1 MHAAHDRRQSGLNG
15 NLILAAIHPTALVHA
30 GARLAADV
38 EVGAYTVIGE
48 HVEIGAGCR
57 IGPHAV
63 ITGHTRIGRNNRI
76 FQFVSLGEAPQD
88 KKYAGEPTR
97 LEIGDG
103 NTIREFCTFNCGTVQ
118 DAGVTRLGNDNWVM
132 AYVHLAH
139 DCHVGNHAIFA
150 NNSQLAGHVR
160 VDDYAILGGFTA
172 VHQFCHIGA
181 HSITAIG
188 TVVLQDIPPFVTASG
203 NTAQPYGVNSEGLK
217 RRGFSADTV
226 VHIKRAYKTLYK
238 SGLGVEDA
246 KRAIATQ
253 AEACPELKLLLDFL
267 ASSTRGIIR

>member
-1 MHAAHDRRQSGLNG
+1 V
-15 NLILAAIHPTALVHA
+15 IHPTAIIHP
-30 GARLAADV
+30 GAHLDDNI
-38 EVGAYTVIGE
+38 EIGAYTVIGE

-76 FQFVSLGEAPQD
+76 YQFASLGEAPQD

-97 LEIGDG
+97 LEIGEG

-118 DAGVTRLGNDNWVM
+118 DAGVTRLGNGNWIM

-139 DCHVGNHAIFA
+139 DCRIGDHTIFA
-150 NNSQLAGHVR
+150 NNSQLAGHVH

-172 VHQFCHIGA
+172 VHQFCHVGA
-181 HSITAIG
+181 HSMTAIG

-203 NTAQPYGVNSEGLK
+203 NTAKPYGINAEGLK
-217 RRGFSADTV
+217 RRGFAADTITR
-226 VHIKRAYKTLYK
+226 IKRAYKTLYK
-238 SGLGVEDA
+238 SGQTLEEA
-246 KRAIATQ
+246 KREVAKQ
-253 AEACPELKLLLDFL
+253 LHACPELQLLLDFL
-267 ASSTRGIIR
+267 SQSTRGIIR

>member
-1 MHAAHDRRQSGLNG
+1 MSSIHST
-15 NLILAAIHPTALVHA
+15 AIVHR
-30 GARLAADV
+30 GAQLAADV

-48 HVEIGAGCR
+48 HVEIEAGTR

-63 ITGHTRIGRNNRI
+63 ITGHTRIGRDNRI

-97 LEIGDG
+97 LEIGNG

-118 DAGVTRLGNDNWVM
+118 DAGVTRLGDANWIM

-139 DCHVGNHAIFA
+139 DCQIGNNTIFA
-150 NNSQLAGHVR
+150 NNSQLAGHVK
-160 VDDYAILGGFTA
+160 VGDYAILGGFTA

-203 NTAQPYGVNSEGLK
+203 NTAEPFGINSEGLK
-217 RRGFSADTV
+217 RRGFSADAIAG
-226 VHIKRAYKTLYK
+226 IKRAYKTLYK
-238 SGLGVEDA
+238 SGLGLEDA
-246 KRAIATQ
+246 KREIATQ
-253 AEACPELKLLLDFL
+253 AADCAELQMLLDFL
-267 ASSTRGIIR
+267 SRSTRGIIR

>member
-1 MHAAHDRRQSGLNG
+1 M
-15 NLILAAIHPTALVHA
+15 AAIHPTAIVHS
-30 GARLAADV
+30 GARLADDI
-38 EVGAYTVIGE
+38 EVGPYTLIGE
-48 HVEIGAGCR
+48 HVEIGGGCR

-63 ITGHTRIGRNNRI
+63 ITGHTRIGSKNRI

-97 LEIGDG
+97 LEIGDR

-139 DCHVGNHAIFA
+139 DCQIGNQVIFA

-217 RRGFSADTV
+217 RRSFSADAIS
-226 VHIKRAYKTLYK
+226 HIKRAYKTLYK
-238 SGLGVEDA
+238 AGLGLEDA
-246 KRAIATQ
+246 KREIATQ
-253 AEACPELKLLLDFL
+253 VGVCAELQLMLDFL
-267 ASSTRGIIR
+267 DNSTRGIIR